1 MGHKKT
7 EARDESTFKSLMSL
21 SNLIKIVGGTE
32 SAHPNTGRSFA
43 TNRAKS
49 GSYLSGLLYYKSL
62 FVVFTAMHLHFIQKA
77 PEIKRFPT
85 QFVAHSIVSRK
96 VF

>member
-49 GSYLSGLLYYKSL
+49 GSYLSGLLYCKSL
-62 FVVFTAMHLHFIQKA
+62 FVVFTAMHLHFIQKDFGFKLHLLLDYFMEA
-77 PEIKRFPT
+77 LI
-85 QFVAHSIVSRK
+85 SN
-96 VF
+96 

>member
-43 TNRAKS
+43 T
-49 GSYLSGLLYYKSL
+49 
-62 FVVFTAMHLHFIQKA
+62 VFTAMHLHFIQKA